1 MHPVITEKIRAVLSG
16 EETCGNIN
24 DPDTLTSCNLVE
36 FKVLHFMPVAD
47 IVDASSQPFEDVVAL
62 FPGKSGTNVG
72 KEF

>member
-24 DPDTLTSCNLVE
+24 DPDTLSRCNLVE
-36 FKVLHFMPVAD
+36 FKVVHFMPVAD
-47 IVDASSQPFEDVVAL
+47 IVDASSQPFEDVVSL
-62 FPGKSGTNVG
+62 FLAKSGTNVG

>member
-24 DPDTLTSCNLVE
+24 DPDTLTRCDLE

-47 IVDASSQPFEDVVAL
+47 IVDASSQPFENVVAL
-62 FPGKSGTNVG
+62 FRGKSGTNVG